1 MKREAIKSLT
11 FISLCVAIMA
21 IISQLSIPIGTV
33 PMTLQVLSVAF
44 IGYFLGV
51 KNGLTAII
59 VYILLGAVGVPV
71 FAGFQGG
78 FQMLI
83 GYTGGFVFGFIPF
96 VCLCGIGKQ
105 KWVKI
110 TLGLLGLSLCHII
123 GIIRYSALAEITPW
137 LSFLAVSLPYLL
149 KDIILTVAAY
159 FITEKVK
166 QIKRC

>member
-11 FISLCVAIMA
+11 FVPLCVAIMA
-21 IISQLSIPIGTV
+21 ILSQLSIPIGTV

-44 IGYFLGV
+44 IGYFLGA

-71 FAGFQGG
+71 FAGLQGG
-78 FQMLI
+78 FHMLI
-83 GYTGGFVFGFIPF
+83 SYTGGFIFGFIPF
-96 VCLCGIGKQ
+96 ACLCGMGDK
-105 KWVKI
+105 KWAKI
-110 TLGLLGLSLCHII
+110 ALGIFGLLLCHVI
-123 GIIRYSALAEITPW
+123 GVIQYSVLSRLTLW

-159 FITEKVK
+159 FIAERVK